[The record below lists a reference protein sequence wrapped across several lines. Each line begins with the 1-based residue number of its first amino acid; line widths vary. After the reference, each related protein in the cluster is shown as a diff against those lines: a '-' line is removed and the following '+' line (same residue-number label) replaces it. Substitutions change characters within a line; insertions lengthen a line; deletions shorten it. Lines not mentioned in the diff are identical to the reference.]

1 MAYDA
6 MRGMLQTVL
15 MKRALLEMYVA
26 ACKAQQADRKNL
38 ASNIQFQQI
47 MQDTA
52 HAYAVVNSL
61 SANIRAWRT
70 HHADQLVLPPASGVS
85 LAQMEAFI
93 ARIAEA
99 VDDDVDMLI
108 DFPGQGKA
116 GECAW
121 VTPGGRAGIDA
132 QYGEHDLPTALGIG
146 DEADDIEGS
155 ADVLG
160 VDDDDDDYHFD
171 ADRVSFVTPA
181 DANDCYV
188 SWQLAATHHRH
199 HEHDDY
205 ACQDM
210 TWPPHDVAGPHM
222 TDAEYRH
229 LFGLTAILEGP
240 YDIFGNSIAPGRD
253 GYNAYGFQLPDD
265 DDSPDYNIPGQ

>member
-6 MRGMLQTVL
+6 MRGLLQAAL

-26 ACKAQQADRKNL
+26 ACRAQQADRKNL

-61 SANIRAWRT
+61 YANIHAWRT
-70 HHADQLVLPPASGVS
+70 HHADQLVLPPESGMS

-93 ARIAEA
+93 ARITEA
-99 VDDDVDMLI
+99 VDDDADMLI
-108 DFPGQGKA
+108 DFPGQGKV
-116 GECAW
+116 GDCAW
-121 VTPGGRAGIDA
+121 VTPGGRVGVDA
-132 QYGEHDLPTALGIG
+132 QYGEYDVPTTMGMHDAG
-146 DEADDIEGS
+146 DEDDDTDAS
-155 ADVLG
+155 LDVMS
-160 VDDDDDDYHFD
+160 DDDDYHFD
-171 ADRVSFVTPA
+171 SDRVSFVTPA

-188 SWQLAATHHRH
+188 SWQLAATHNRH
-199 HEHDDY
+199 HERDDY

-229 LFGLTAILEGP
+229 LFGLTAVLEGP
-240 YDIFGNSIAPGRD
+240 YDIFGNSIAPGSDR
-253 GYNAYGFQLPDD
+253 YNAYGRQPLDD
-265 DDSPDYNIPGQ
+265 DDSPDYNIPG